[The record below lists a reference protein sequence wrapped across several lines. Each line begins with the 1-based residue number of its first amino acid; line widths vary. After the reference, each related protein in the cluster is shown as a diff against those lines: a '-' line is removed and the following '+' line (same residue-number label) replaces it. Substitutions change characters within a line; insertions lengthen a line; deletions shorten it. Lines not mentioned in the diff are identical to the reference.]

1 MSVGRHFLFITSRAS
16 AYLCRKR
23 IDERSVFKFVFAALA
38 TFLVIYTYIIQLS
51 HISLSLFLSTA
62 YRSHLPRRR
71 RRIIRPPTFP
81 SLS

>member
-1 MSVGRHFLFITSRAS
+1 MVVRGGALSVRRHFLFITSRAS

-51 HISLSLFLSTA
+51 HISLSLSFFLLHIA
-62 YRSHLPRRR
+62 H
-71 RRIIRPPTFP
+71 IFHVDVAG
-81 SLS
+81 